1 MIDLVIVGGGLL
13 GAGIAR
19 DAAGRGLSVCLLEK
33 EDFGAGATGRAGG
46 LVAGGLSALETL
58 DFARVREQISER
70 EILLRTAPDLVTP
83 RRCLVP
89 FYGHGLLAQARVRSS
104 LALADALGFDHSFSV
119 HQLLSAAEV
128 LERAPALSAGGLS
141 GGALVWE
148 AATDFPARLAL
159 ALALDARTAGA
170 DVRTRTR
177 VDALHWGRDSQGRQ
191 RCLGVRWTDTLSGE
205 SGETPAALTILAAG
219 AWLAD
224 LGPMPD
230 ALPPLVQRVSLLA
243 PPLGGEGDVLV
254 FARDDGAR
262 PLLAVPGPAG
272 TWLGEEELP
281 LTAEKDPDV
290 LLAGRKEVEPLRGAF
305 TELLPGLTRD
315 TLRAAWAAPVAPPP
329 PPEFSLGAAVPLH
342 GLADFAAHSPAR
354 PGLLSVWGGGPT
366 SYRAIAEET
375 VDLACRKL
383 GRALSAPPCHTAT
396 QPLPAPPVFS
406 ETDPAERIPQ
416 IAAATA
422 CRTLA
427 DFLLRRLSG
436 PPPAPGDARV
446 SEALTLLSASGGW
459 DAARQVRERKAY
471 ATERALT
478 QAFRV
483 M

>member
-70 EILLRTAPDLVTP
+70 EILLRTAPTLVTP
-83 RRCLVP
+83 RRCLLP
-89 FYGHGLLAQARVRSS
+89 FYGHGLLSQARVRSS

-128 LERAPALSAGGLS
+128 QERAPALSPESLS

-170 DVRTRTR
+170 ELRTHTR
-177 VDALHWGRDSQGRQ
+177 VDTLHWDRDSQGRQ
-191 RCLGVRWTDTLSGE
+191 RCLGVRWTDTLT
-205 SGETPAALTILAAG
+205 GETGETHAALTILAAG
-219 AWLAD
+219 AWLTG
-224 LGPMPD
+224 LGPTPD
-230 ALPPLVQRVSLLA
+230 ALPPPVQRVSLLA
-243 PPLGGEGDVLV
+243 PPLGGDGDALV
-254 FARDDGAR
+254 FAREDGGS

-272 TWLGEEELP
+272 TWLGDWELP
-281 LTAEKDPDV
+281 QTDSLDV
-290 LLAGRKEVEPLRGAF
+290 LLAGRDAVEPLRAAF
-305 TELLPGLTRD
+305 GELLPGLTTD

-329 PPEFSLGAAVPLH
+329 PAPFSFGAVAPLH
-342 GLADFAAHSPAR
+342 GLADFAAESPVQH
-354 PGLLSVWGGGPT
+354 GLVSVWGGGPT

-396 QPLPAPPVFS
+396 QPLPAPPVFA
-406 ETDPAERIPQ
+406 EGDPLENIAPLAAE
-416 IAAATA
+416 TA
-422 CRTLA
+422 CRTLS
-427 DFLLRRLSG
+427 DFLLRRLTG
-436 PPPAPGDARV
+436 PPPAPNGPRAA
-446 SEALTLLSASGGW
+446 ETLSALAAQGGW
-459 DAARQVRERKAY
+459 DAARQAHERKAY
-471 ATERALT
+471 ATEIALT

-483 M
+483 L

>member
-83 RRCLVP
+83 RRCLIP

-128 LERAPALSAGGLS
+128 QGRAPALSAEGLS

-148 AATDFPARLAL
+148 AWAASPARLAQ
-159 ALALDARTAGA
+159 ALALDARTSGA
-170 DVRTRTR
+170 ELRTHTR
-177 VDALHWGRDSQGRQ
+177 VDALHWGRDSQGRS

-205 SGETPAALTILAAG
+205 TGETAAALTILAAG
-219 AWLAD
+219 AWLAG

-230 ALPPLVQRVSLLA
+230 ALPPPVQRVSLQA
-243 PPLGGEGDVLV
+243 PPLGGEGDALV
-254 FARDDGAR
+254 FAREEGGS
-262 PLLAVPGPAG
+262 PLLAVPGPEG
-272 TWLGEEELP
+272 TWLGDWELP
-281 LTAEKDPDV
+281 LATPDA
-290 LLAGRKEVEPLRGAF
+290 LLAGRKAIEPLRAAF
-305 TELLPGLTRD
+305 SEVLPGITTD

-329 PPEFSLGAAVPLH
+329 LAPFSFGAVAPLH
-342 GLADFAAHSPAR
+342 GLADFASESPVQM
-354 PGLLSVWGGGPT
+354 GLVSVWGGGPT
-366 SYRAIAEET
+366 SYRAIAEEI

-383 GRALSAPPCHTAT
+383 GRALSAPPCHTAS
-396 QPLPAPPVFS
+396 QALPAPPVFS
-406 ETDPAERIPQ
+406 EADPRERIAG
-416 IAAATA
+416 IAARTE
-422 CRTLA
+422 CRTLS
-427 DFLLRRLSG
+427 DFLLRRLTG
-436 PPPAPGDARV
+436 PPPLPNDPRTA
-446 SEALTLLSASGGW
+446 EILTALAAHFGW
-459 DAARQVRERKAY
+459 DTARQGKERKAY
-471 ATERALT
+471 ATEMALT

>member
-83 RRCLVP
+83 RRCLIP

-119 HQLLSAAEV
+119 HQLLSVAEV
-128 LERAPALSAGGLS
+128 QGRAPALAPEGLS

-148 AATDFPARLAL
+148 AATASPARLAL
-159 ALALDARTAGA
+159 ALALDAGTAGA
-170 DVRTRTR
+170 ELRTHTR
-177 VDALHWGRDSQGRQ
+177 VDALCWGRDSQGRQ

-205 SGETPAALTILAAG
+205 TGETAAALTILAAG
-219 AWLAD
+219 AWLTD

-230 ALPPLVQRVSLLA
+230 ALPPLMQRVSLLA
-243 PPLGGEGDVLV
+243 PPLGGDGDALV
-254 FARDDGAR
+254 FARDEGGS
-262 PLLAVPGPAG
+262 PLLAVPGPEG
-272 TWLGEEELP
+272 TWLGDWELP
-281 LTAEKDPDV
+281 LTDTLDM
-290 LLAGRKEVEPLRGAF
+290 LLAGREAVEPLLGAF
-305 TELLPGLTRD
+305 EELLPGITTD
-315 TLRAAWAAPVAPPP
+315 TLLAAWAAPVAPPP
-329 PPEFSLGAAVPLH
+329 HPEFSFGAAVPLH
-342 GLADFAAHSPAR
+342 GLADFAVSAPVQH
-354 PGLLSVWGGGPT
+354 GLVSVWGGGPT

-383 GRALSAPPCHTAT
+383 GRALSAPSCHTAT
-396 QPLPAPPVFS
+396 QALPAPPVF
-406 ETDPAERIPQ
+406 TKGDPAERITQ
-416 IAAATA
+416 IAAETV
-422 CRTLA
+422 CRTLS
-427 DFLLRRLSG
+427 DFLLRRLAG
-436 PPPAPGDARV
+436 PLPLPNDPRTAEILA
-446 SEALTLLSASGGW
+446 ALAAQGGW
-459 DAARQVRERKAY
+459 DAARQGRERKTY
-471 ATERALT
+471 ATQMALT